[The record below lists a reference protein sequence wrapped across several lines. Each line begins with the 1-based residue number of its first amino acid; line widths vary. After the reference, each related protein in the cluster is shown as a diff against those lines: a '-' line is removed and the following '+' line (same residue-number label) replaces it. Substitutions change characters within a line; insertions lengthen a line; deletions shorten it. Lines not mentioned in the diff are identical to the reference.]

1 MAVNLLTR
9 SVAKQNTLDA
19 RRRHLSAQTLASKHG
34 DPVAS
39 VSSRAQPLQVLGTNE
54 EAAMRQAV
62 MVGVV
67 LPAALLL
74 VSGCA
79 TKKWVTEYVGKEKV
93 DINSGVDSKMSA
105 ESQRVDQKVD
115 GVDTRLKTTE
125 GTLTQTSETARGA
138 KERADS
144 AYTKA
149 DETNS
154 RLTRLWSNRNTRS
167 QAETYQV
174 LFGFD
179 KWDLNDGAQTTLVS
193 IIKEMKENPNLT
205 VDLRGYADPVGTYP
219 YNVGLSQRRVGSSV
233 ASWSR
238 RGSSFRGSTSSGSDP
253 SPRRDAQRREAQGD
267 RALDGQQGRVAG

>member
-1 MAVNLLTR
+1 
-9 SVAKQNTLDA
+9 
-19 RRRHLSAQTLASKHG
+19 
-34 DPVAS
+34 
-39 VSSRAQPLQVLGTNE
+39 
-54 EAAMRQAV
+54 

-79 TKKWVTEYVGKEKV
+79 TKKWVTEYIGKEKV
-93 DINSGVDSKMSA
+93 DINSGVDSKMTA

-115 GVDTRLKTTE
+115 GVDTRLKSAE
-125 GTLTQTSETARGA
+125 GTLTQTSETAKGA
-138 KERADS
+138 KDRADN

-205 VDLRGYADPVGTYP
+205 VDLQGYADPVGTYP
-219 YNVGLSQRRVGSSV
+219 YNVGLSQRRVESV
-233 ASWSR
+233 R
-238 RGSSFRGSTSSGSDP
+238 RFLVEKGIEL
-253 SPRRDAQRREAQGD
+253 PRINLIGLGPIAEKGTPNAEKRNVTVRLMINKED
-267 RALDGQQGRVAG
+267 

>member
-1 MAVNLLTR
+1 
-9 SVAKQNTLDA
+9 
-19 RRRHLSAQTLASKHG
+19 
-34 DPVAS
+34 
-39 VSSRAQPLQVLGTNE
+39 
-54 EAAMRQAV
+54 MRQAV

-115 GVDTRLKTTE
+115 GVDTRLKTAE
-125 GTLTQTSETARGA
+125 GTLTQTTETAKGA
-138 KERADS
+138 KDKADS

-149 DETNS
+149 DDTNS
-154 RLTRLWSNRNTRS
+154 RLTRLWSNRNTRN
-167 QAETYQV
+167 QVETYQV

-193 IIKEMKENPNLT
+193 IIKEMKENPSLT
-205 VDLRGYADPVGTYP
+205 VDLQGYADPVGTYP
-219 YNVGLSQRRVGSSV
+219 YNVGLSQRRVESV
-233 ASWSR
+233 R
-238 RGSSFRGSTSSGSDP
+238 RFLVEKGIEL
-253 SPRRDAQRREAQGD
+253 PRINLIGLGPIAEKGTPNAEKRKVTVRLMVNKED
-267 RALDGQQGRVAG
+267 

>member
-1 MAVNLLTR
+1 
-9 SVAKQNTLDA
+9 
-19 RRRHLSAQTLASKHG
+19 
-34 DPVAS
+34 
-39 VSSRAQPLQVLGTNE
+39 
-54 EAAMRQAV
+54 
-62 MVGVV
+62 
-67 LPAALLL
+67 
-74 VSGCA
+74 
-79 TKKWVTEYVGKEKV
+79 
-93 DINSGVDSKMSA
+93 MSA

-115 GVDTRLKTTE
+115 GVDTRLKSYR
-125 GTLTQTSETARGA
+125 GHAHPDVRDGQGA

-205 VDLRGYADPVGTYP
+205 VDLQGYADPVRTYP
-219 YNVGLSQRRVGSSV
+219 YNVGLSQRRVESV
-233 ASWSR
+233 R
-238 RGSSFRGSTSSGSDP
+238 RFLVEKGIEL
-253 SPRRDAQRREAQGD
+253 PRINLIGLGPIAEK
-267 RALDGQQGRVAG
+267 GRPTPRSAR

>member
-1 MAVNLLTR
+1 
-9 SVAKQNTLDA
+9 
-19 RRRHLSAQTLASKHG
+19 
-34 DPVAS
+34 
-39 VSSRAQPLQVLGTNE
+39 
-54 EAAMRQAV
+54 

-79 TKKWVTEYVGKEKV
+79 TKKWVTEYIGKEKV
-93 DINSGVDSKMSA
+93 DINSGVDSKMTA

-115 GVDTRLKTTE
+115 GVDTRLKSAE
-125 GTLTQTSETARGA
+125 GTLTQTSETAKGA
-138 KERADS
+138 KDRADN

-205 VDLRGYADPVGTYP
+205 VDLQGYADPVGTYP
-219 YNVGLSQRRVGSSV
+219 YNVGLSQRRVESV
-233 ASWSR
+233 R
-238 RGSSFRGSTSSGSDP
+238 RFLVEKGIEL
-253 SPRRDAQRREAQGD
+253 PRINLIGLGPIAEKGTPNAEKRKVTVRLMINKED
-267 RALDGQQGRVAG
+267 

>member
-1 MAVNLLTR
+1 
-9 SVAKQNTLDA
+9 
-19 RRRHLSAQTLASKHG
+19 
-34 DPVAS
+34 
-39 VSSRAQPLQVLGTNE
+39 
-54 EAAMRQAV
+54 MRQAV

-93 DINSGVDSKMSA
+93 DITSGVDSKMSA

-205 VDLRGYADPVGTYP
+205 VDLQGYADPVGTYP
-219 YNVGLSQRRVGSSV
+219 YNVGLSQRRVESV
-233 ASWSR
+233 R
-238 RGSSFRGSTSSGSDP
+238 RFLVEKGIEL
-253 SPRRDAQRREAQGD
+253 PRINLIGLGPIAEKGTPNAEKRKVTVRLMVNKED
-267 RALDGQQGRVAG
+267 

>member
-1 MAVNLLTR
+1 
-9 SVAKQNTLDA
+9 
-19 RRRHLSAQTLASKHG
+19 
-34 DPVAS
+34 
-39 VSSRAQPLQVLGTNE
+39 
-54 EAAMRQAV
+54 MRQAV

-79 TKKWVTEYVGKEKV
+79 TKKWVTEYIGKEKI
-93 DINSGVDSKMSA
+93 DINSGVDSKMTA

-115 GVDTRLKTTE
+115 GVDTRLKSAE
-125 GTLTQTSETARGA
+125 GTLTQTSETAKGA
-138 KERADS
+138 KDRADN

-205 VDLRGYADPVGTYP
+205 VDLQGYADPVGTYP
-219 YNVGLSQRRVGSSV
+219 YNVGLSQRRVESV
-233 ASWSR
+233 R
-238 RGSSFRGSTSSGSDP
+238 RFLVEKGIEL
-253 SPRRDAQRREAQGD
+253 PRINLIGLGPIAEKGTPNAEKRKVTVRLMVNKED
-267 RALDGQQGRVAG
+267 